1 MVFSAV
7 NSRAAAHAIK
17 GSMLCSMLNSS
28 ACIDAFDF
36 NSLLSTTVVDFPDSE
51 D

>member
-1 MVFSAV
+1 
-7 NSRAAAHAIK
+7 
-17 GSMLCSMLNSS
+17 MLNSS

>member
-1 MVFSAV
+1 MFSAV
-7 NSRAAAHAIK
+7 NSFDAAQAIK

-28 ACIDAFDF
+28 ACIDDFDF
-36 NSLLSTTVVDFPDSE
+36 NSLLVIMVDDFVDTM